1 MILLFIFFGRWCEST
16 VQKIFNETC
25 FPLFLY
31 YWLFTFLRAYL
42 SCLIWKNRQQ
52 RHCNSMQQ
60 LKSAQVVQ
68 RRMALFAFPF
78 DCLSAAMWCLLKI
91 LARWINRLIFVGKSF
106 LLLTL
111 VWWLFLDDETELNRG
126 QWTSLSI
133 LYKKAKKLVF
143 DFNLGCHE
151 CKASVSSHKD

>member
-1 MILLFIFFGRWCEST
+1 MILLFIFSVGGASRLYRKYLMKLVSPFFFIIDYLLSYVRICLA
-16 VQKIFNETC
+16 
-25 FPLFLY
+25 LFE
-31 YWLFTFLRAYL
+31 
-42 SCLIWKNRQQ
+42 KNRQQ
-52 RHCNSMQQ
+52 RHCNLMQQ